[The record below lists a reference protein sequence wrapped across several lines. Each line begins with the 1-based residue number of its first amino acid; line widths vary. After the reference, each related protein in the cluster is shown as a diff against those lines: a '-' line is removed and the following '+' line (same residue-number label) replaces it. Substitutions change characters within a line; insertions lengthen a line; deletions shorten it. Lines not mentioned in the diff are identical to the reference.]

1 MNPTIARFKVQGMHC
16 QSCATSVDWEIEDID
31 GVADAKT
38 SLAAGLTEVSFD
50 SAKVQPADLMAAI
63 QRAGFTA
70 EPIG

>member
-1 MNPTIARFKVQGMHC
+1 MSATVARFKVQGMHC
-16 QSCATSVDWEIEDID
+16 QSCATSIDWEIEDID

-50 SAKVQPADLMAAI
+50 GAKVKPADLLAAI